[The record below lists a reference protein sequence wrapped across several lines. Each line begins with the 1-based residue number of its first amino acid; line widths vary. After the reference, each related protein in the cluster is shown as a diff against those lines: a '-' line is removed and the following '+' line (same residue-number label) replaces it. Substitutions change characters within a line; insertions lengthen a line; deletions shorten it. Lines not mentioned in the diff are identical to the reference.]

1 VLLQNSPTSSHRLGH
16 GRTNW
21 QNRCEIKQAIRLD
34 AKTSMRLGHGSLD
47 PTTMPMPMQSPAK
60 VVPACWD
67 DQFHAWAAYR
77 NQTLNQSTTLI
88 SKLQAIV
95 AILQRKN
102 LEHPV
107 NRPTIGQLQAWG
119 VKTTKSAMAAPQCAT
134 LPAGRANVPPE
145 PCTIQAVPLDS
156 YLPQSRN
163 FNTKSWDVKM
173 LKHRVENWQI
183 YDITRWYVG

>member
-1 VLLQNSPTSSHRLGH
+1 MLLQNSPTSSHRLGH

-95 AILQRKN
+95 AILQRTWN
-102 LEHPV
+102 IPWMADY
-107 NRPTIGQLQAWG
+107 RPTSSMRRQNNKECNGRTSVCNTSSWARKRSTRALHDPGCPIRQLL
-119 VKTTKSAMAAPQCAT
+119 AA
-134 LPAGRANVPPE
+134 
-145 PCTIQAVPLDS
+145 
-156 YLPQSRN
+156 
-163 FNTKSWDVKM
+163 
-173 LKHRVENWQI
+173 VEKFQHKKLRCQNA
-183 YDITRWYVG
+183 

>member
-1 VLLQNSPTSSHRLGH
+1 METIPAIFPQEQSKRKNHGPLSKANALSVLLQNSPTSSHRLGH

-107 NRPTIGQLQAWG
+107 NGRLSANFKHEASKQQRVQWPHLSVQHFQLGAQ
-119 VKTTKSAMAAPQCAT
+119 TFH
-134 LPAGRANVPPE
+134 
-145 PCTIQAVPLDS
+145 
-156 YLPQSRN
+156 QSLAR
-163 FNTKSWDVKM
+163 SR
-173 LKHRVENWQI
+173 LSH
-183 YDITRWYVG
+183 